1 MKIEKTRVLLIVFV
15 LVAIIGSYGVAAEI
29 GVIEDPIG
37 VFGDNENS
45 QENRTIY
52 DAIPAQSN
60 TVVLLDPV
68 GFTED
73 PVTKDVGNYL
83 ITEELGMNKTYE
95 ETINETFEELNQNI
109 SKPLDETGAEA
120 DIEVREFGKL
130 VAFGNYSESELGA
143 DTLQNPSPEQLEPR
157 LNEQYAGAVIELDVS
172 EDELDELFEVAKN
185 QSNSAVEN
193 NNATLEKTTY
203 NGHTIYTV
211 AGNENGEYVSVSL
224 GVLSIEEG
232 LHTFGRTDIVKDSID
247 AYEGEIE
254 RVSDDVIP
262 PHDDNTYFSAGS
274 SGLNSTIG
282 GERDGLTNATV
293 NSFLASYST
302 DGQDEAHLRIEV
314 TFRSLSNAIKYNQD
328 VQDTLSAPSDDL
340 SFTEDINVSLDNETV
355 IISYRAKSND
365 IEDSINDTISTFRN
379 SPLFGGSELRDD
391 YTYEPPQTDYEPPEA
406 EVDVTITDDR
416 AVSFRVVEPGEY
428 LNMYMRQNGRELKD
442 RSKRIT
448 DPIARG
454 EIYSTVT
461 VDEYDENAKVEVVGT
476 KIKGTYPDTERVT
489 EVIRT
494 IDPQDN

>member
-1 MKIEKTRVLLIVFV
+1 MCMKINKTRILLIIFV

-29 GVIEDPIG
+29 GVINDPIG
-37 VFGDNENS
+37 VFGDNENT

-60 TVVLLDPV
+60 TVVLLDPI

-73 PVTKDVGNYL
+73 PVTQDVGNYL

-95 ETINETFEELNQNI
+95 ETIDETFEELNQNI
-109 SKPLDETGAEA
+109 SEPLDETEAEA
-120 DIEVREFGKL
+120 DIEVREFGK
-130 VAFGNYSESELGA
+130 VVSFGNYNESELGV
-143 DTLQNPSPEQLEPR
+143 DTLQNPSPAQLGSR
-157 LNEQYAGAVIELDVS
+157 VNEQYAGAVIELDVS
-172 EDELDELFEVAKN
+172 EDELDELFELAKN
-185 QSNSAVEN
+185 QSVTEN
-193 NNATLEKTTY
+193 DNATLEKTSY

-232 LHTFGRTDIVKDSID
+232 LHTFGRTGIVKDSID
-247 AYEGEIE
+247 AYEGETE

-262 PHDDNTYFSAGS
+262 PHGDNTYFSAGS

-282 GERDGLTNATV
+282 EERNGLTNATV
-293 NSFLASYST
+293 KSFLASYST

-314 TFRSLSNAIKYNQD
+314 TFRSLNNAIKYNQD

-355 IISYRAKSND
+355 IISYNAKSND
-365 IEDSINDTISTFRN
+365 IEDTINDTISAFRK
-379 SPLFGGSELRDD
+379 SPLFGGGELRDD
-391 YTYEPPQTDYEPPEA
+391 YTYEPTETDYEPPEA
-406 EVDVTITDDR
+406 EVDVTINDDR
-416 AVSFRVVEPGEY
+416 DVSFRVIEPGEY

-461 VDEYDENAKVEVVGT
+461 AEEYDENAKVEVVGT
-476 KIKGTYPDTERVT
+476 KINGTYPDTERVT